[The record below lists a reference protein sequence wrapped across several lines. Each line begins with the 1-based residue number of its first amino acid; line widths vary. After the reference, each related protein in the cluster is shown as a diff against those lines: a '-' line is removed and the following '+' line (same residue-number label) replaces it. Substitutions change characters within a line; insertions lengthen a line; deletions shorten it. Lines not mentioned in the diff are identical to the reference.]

1 MKSFSFEIPIY
12 DIHVDLVQIE
22 GKKDTK
28 DVLRFMRSIK
38 CDQEDIDYISNCIER
53 GLYNGGNTLRN
64 FDLRRILVIFTT
76 FSDEETREE
85 VYAHEKRHIED
96 RVMEYVNVN
105 DIESAGLLAGFLA
118 RKFYQFKKKLSC

>member
-12 DIHVDLVQIE
+12 NIHVDLVQIE
-22 GKKDTK
+22 GKEDTK

-38 CDQEDIDYISNCIER
+38 CDQEYIDDISDCIAR
-53 GLYNGGNTLRN
+53 GRYNGGDTFRN

-96 RVMEYVNVN
+96 RVMEHESVN

-118 RKFYQFKKKLSC
+118 RKFYQFKKKVLC